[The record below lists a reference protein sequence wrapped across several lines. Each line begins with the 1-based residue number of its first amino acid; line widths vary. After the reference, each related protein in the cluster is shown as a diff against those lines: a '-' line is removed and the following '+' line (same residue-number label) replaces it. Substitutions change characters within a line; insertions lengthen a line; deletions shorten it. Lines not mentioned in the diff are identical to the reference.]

1 MITCQAY
8 MDIVILEA
16 ARDLGIDLAPDT
28 HHPIQFL
35 I

>member
-1 MITCQAY
+1 MITAQAY
-8 MDIVILEA
+8 MDIVTLEA
-16 ARDLGIDLAPDT
+16 MRSLGIDVKPDT